1 MNNNSFAIKSQEI
14 VNDYIQSIVFLDDR
28 AYKGA
33 VDAAKPNNSF
43 DALKITQSFAKSKKV
58 CAVYQP
64 QSTQDIEDFKII
76 SNKADVIV
84 LDWEINFPKTVQPG
98 NEEDDDDHEA
108 GLYTKAIIR
117 HSLFDNDALKES
129 TKIIVVYTG
138 DYALLKSIVNDI
150 YKEVFNKDPNFV
162 LDEDNLCVYY
172 SSFKVIVR
180 AKKTEINNQTNKHY
194 ELFMVSYEDM
204 PNFILNQFAELT
216 TGLLPNFALLSLT
229 TLRNNSSKILR
240 LFSKEMDSA
249 YLGHKSIIPKQED
262 SEDLLIELFGD
273 SVKDLLSYTNL
284 NRRIAADI
292 EDWIDSNVLAEEF
305 EHNNKKYNKNL
316 DVIKALLSSKE
327 EDARKRF
334 TLVLTG
340 AHGEVKNHFL
350 DNPTKIFTNN
360 LDLINVEKQNKNFA
374 KLTHHKSLFIPKEI
388 EPKLTLGSLIK
399 STKEDKYYICIQQK
413 CDSVRINKN
422 TERKFLFLPLSVVSK
437 ENKGKFDLITNSDI
451 ELKKDRSSFS
461 IRTIKFC
468 SNNDLGIIKAV
479 KNEAGKYIFN
489 QKYTEATD
497 EQFEWILDLKDLH
510 AQRIVMDYTN
520 SLSRVG
526 LDESE
531 WLRIAGTK
539 K

>member
-1 MNNNSFAIKSQEI
+1 MKNSSFFIKSQEI

-28 AYKGA
+28 AYKA
-33 VDAAKPNNSF
+33 TVDAAKPNNSF

-64 QSTQDIEDFKII
+64 QTSQDIEDFKII

-98 NEEDDDDHEA
+98 NEEEDDDHEA
-108 GLYTKAIIR
+108 GLYTKAIIK
-117 HSLFDNDALKES
+117 HSLFDSDILKES

-138 DYALLKSIVNDI
+138 DYALLKNIINEI
-150 YKEVFNKDPNFV
+150 YKEVFNKNPNFV
-162 LDEDNLCVYY
+162 LDEDNLCINY

-180 AKKTEINNQTNKHY
+180 AKKTEINNQTNKHF
-194 ELFMVSYEDM
+194 EEFMVSYDEM
-204 PNFILNQFAELT
+204 PNFILNQFTELT

-273 SVKDLLSYTNL
+273 SVKDLLSYNDI
-284 NRRIAADI
+284 NNKVAADI
-292 EDWIDSNVLAEEF
+292 EDWIDSNVLEEEF
-305 EHNNKKYNKNL
+305 EYSKKKYLKKI
-316 DVIKALLSSKE
+316 DAIKALLTSKE
-327 EDARKRF
+327 EDAKKRF
-334 TLVLTG
+334 TSALEG
-340 AHGEVKNHFL
+340 ASGEVKNHLL
-350 DNPTKIFTNN
+350 DNPTKIFTKNTN
-360 LDLINVEKQNKNFA
+360 LENVEKQNKNFA

-399 STKEDKYYICIQQK
+399 STKDEKYYICIQQK
-413 CDSVRINKN
+413 CDSVRISKD
-422 TERKFLFLPLSVVSK
+422 TERKFLFLPYYIVS
-437 ENKGKFDLITNSDI
+437 EANKGKFDLITGSDI
-451 ELKKDRSSFS
+451 ELKKDKSSYS
-461 IRTIKFC
+461 IRTIKFF

-479 KNEAGKYIFN
+479 KNEEGKYIFN
-489 QKYTEATD
+489 QKYTEVTD

-510 AQRIVMDYTN
+510 AQRIIADYAAT
-520 SLSRVG
+520 LSRVG

-531 WLRIAGTK
+531 WLRIASTK